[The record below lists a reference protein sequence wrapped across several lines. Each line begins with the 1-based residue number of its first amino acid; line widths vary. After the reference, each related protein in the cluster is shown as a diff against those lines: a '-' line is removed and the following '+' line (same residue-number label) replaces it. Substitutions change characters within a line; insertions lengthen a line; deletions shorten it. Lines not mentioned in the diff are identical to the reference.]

1 MSPKSAEIVKYA
13 SNAMLATKI
22 SFMNEIAN
30 LCDVAGGDVEHV
42 RLAVGADERIGMQF
56 LYPGLGFGGSC
67 FPKDLRALVRTGVDY
82 GLNMEVS
89 SAAVRANEVPT
100 KNLIAHMERDLGGLG
115 DKLIAVWGLAFKPK
129 TDDVREAPGIKMIAE
144 LVARGARVRTT
155 DPQAR
160 ETARESMTSMGLM
173 DRVEILDNEYE
184 TCRGADALL
193 LATEWNEYRNPEF
206 PRVRELMRGRHV
218 FDGRNMC
225 VPSAVA
231 AAGLA
236 YRGMG
241 RPTLGY

>member
-1 MSPKSAEIVKYA
+1 M
-13 SNAMLATKI
+13 
-22 SFMNEIAN
+22 
-30 LCDVAGGDVEHV
+30 
-42 RLAVGADERIGMQF
+42 
-56 LYPGLGFGGSC
+56 
-67 FPKDLRALVRTGVDY
+67 
-82 GLNMEVS
+82 
-89 SAAVRANEVPT
+89 
-100 KNLIAHMERDLGGLG
+100 IAHMERDLGGLG

-129 TDDVREAPGIKMIAE
+129 TDDVREAPGIKMISE

-160 ETARESMTSMGLM
+160 ETARVSMSGMGLL
-173 DRVEILDNEYE
+173 DRVAKAPGQRVRDLPRSSRR
-184 TCRGADALL
+184 TLL

-225 VPSAVA
+225 APSAVA
-231 AAGLA
+231 AAGFA